1 MSVTSPK
8 LSIHIEKSGVTIE
21 KVTPSGMKTIK
32 KTTVENIQRVI
43 SNNAMSQSPLLP
55 SQWGCIK
62 YATKNSVEFY
72 AITVPQHI
80 KKVSYDVH
88 NNHEDFAEYEVVVPD
103 ALWLLSFKKQEGSE
117 VRTYHNGGVYALKGQ
132 ILTGAEEV
140 YRYPFSNTN
149 SDPWL
154 CWGASSNY
162 PNVNFSRG
170 IMTVPD
176 QFLSNPFNNDL
187 DSNNFAEFSYKQ
199 NDVDISVFKTN
210 HLFQHID
217 IKLKEAKEAGNQYS
231 FPNDI
236 LIPEGMNVEEAIN
249 HFMSNRM

>member
-1 MSVTSPK
+1 MSVTNPK
-8 LSIHIEKSGVTIE
+8 LSIHIEKEGVTIE
-21 KVTPSGMKTIK
+21 KVTPSGMKSIK

-43 SNNAMSQSPLLP
+43 SDNAVSQTPLLP

-62 YATKNSVEFY
+62 YASKNSLEFY

-88 NNHEDFAEYEVVVPD
+88 DSHENFAEYEIVVPD
-103 ALWLLSFKKQEGSE
+103 ALWLLSFRKQEGSE
-117 VRTYHNGGVYALKGQ
+117 ARTYHQGGVYALKGQ
-132 ILTGAEEV
+132 ILSGNETV

-154 CWGASSNY
+154 CWGSQSSY

-176 QFLSNPFNNDL
+176 QFLSNPFNHDL
-187 DSNNFAEFSYKQ
+187 DSQKF
-199 NDVDISVFKTN
+199 VDFNYEKDNVNVSVFRTN
-210 HLFQHID
+210 HLFQYID
-217 IKLKEAKEAGNQYS
+217 DKLKEAKEEGTQYS

-236 LIPEGMNVEEAIN
+236 LISENMNVQEAID